1 MSESL
6 KALRTR
12 LGWSQAD
19 VAAACNLTQPIVSL
33 AERGKSAAG
42 TIDRIRAALE
52 AESRRQAA
60 AAEEAAA
67 VEQMETARREE
78 AAREAQAA
86 AKMEALAAAMPD
98 SPEWQALRAAMKERA
113 LDHLDRGEPAACDA
127 LLEMIP
133 AAETRALLD
142 GYFDPPAAREV
153 PPDSDKPQNT
163 GANTP
168 AAPAAEK
175 EPAPSEAAMTETLA
189 DRIDGFLEKHARIR
203 RSYVPGEDD
212 PEERFNGPDT
222 AMLAS
227 AAAIIRRGER
237 PHLVHSD
244 WISSGC
250 YQVPADPEAA
260 RAAQAEHD
268 ALNAEINQLARET
281 GRG

>member
-6 KALRTR
+6 KALRLR
-12 LGWSQAD
+12 LGWTQGD
-19 VAAACNLTQPIVSL
+19 VASACGITQPIVSQ
-33 AERGKSAAG
+33 AERGKATAA
-42 TIDRIRAALE
+42 TRDRMRAALM
-52 AESRRQAA
+52 AESRRQD
-60 AAEEAAA
+60 EEAAA
-67 VEQMETARREE
+67 VQQIEQARQAE

-86 AKMEALAAAMPD
+86 AEMEALAAAMPD
-98 SPEWQALRAAMKERA
+98 SPEWRALRAAMKERA

-133 AAETRALLD
+133 AAETQALLD
-142 GYFDPPAAREV
+142 DYFDPPAAPEV
-153 PPDSDKPQNT
+153 PPDSDKPHNT
-163 GANTP
+163 RADTP
-168 AAPAAEK
+168 TAPTAE
-175 EPAPSEAAMTETLA
+175 EGPAPSEAAMTVTLA

-227 AAAIIRRGER
+227 AAALIRRGER

-250 YQVPADPEAA
+250 YQVPSEPEAA

-268 ALNAEINQLARET
+268 ALNAEINRLAREVSH
-281 GRG
+281 G

>member
-1 MSESL
+1 MTESL

-12 LGWSQAD
+12 LGWTQAD
-19 VAAACNLTQPIVSL
+19 VAAACGITQPIVSQ
-33 AERGKSAAG
+33 AERGGSTAA
-42 TIDRIRAALE
+42 TADRIRAALL
-52 AESRRQAA
+52 AESRRQME

-67 VEQMETARREE
+67 VQQMEQARRDE

-86 AKMEALAAAMPD
+86 AEMEALAAAMPD
-98 SPEWQALRAAMKERA
+98 SPEWRALRAAMKERA

-133 AAETRALLD
+133 AAETQTLLD
-142 GYFDPPAAREV
+142 DYFDRPAATEV
-153 PPDSDKPQNT
+153 PPDTDKPHNT
-163 GANTP
+163 RADTP
-168 AAPAAEK
+168 TAPTAE
-175 EPAPSEAAMTETLA
+175 EGPAPSEAAMTATLA

-227 AAAIIRRGER
+227 AAALIRRGER
-237 PHLVHSD
+237 PHPVHSD
-244 WISSGC
+244 WLSSGC
-250 YQVPADPEAA
+250 YRVPADPEAA

-268 ALNAEINQLARET
+268 ALNAEINRLARET